1 MNNMNV
7 NVLDDIL
14 ESSKKRKNKNTVMN
28 ASTVFK
34 KYRAKNEVGKDIFD
48 TFKKLSNNN
57 KLFYLSETNSNV
69 GLITLSQALTSL
81 AYLKQ
86 YGIKFDTFKEYF
98 VVNLTAY
105 FKELRYSPLCSA
117 LDFSASPYVKE
128 DDNLTSSYV
137 DAIAKSLQTFM
148 EIRELIY
155 TTLES
160 NIEEDIESL
169 NSIYIEGVGGVKE
182 VLTAITHCV
191 KICFN
196 KLSDLAIINNTSQDK
211 LDIKYETPS
220 GEVIVGQR
228 KFKGWNYSNV
238 SDVNISSKFE
248 PSLYFTYSVSIA
260 YMSVYE
266 NIINVLN
273 YHREVASINARYDE
287 LENDPNFNPNEEG
300 FISRQEAL
308 ELAKK
313 ADNIAKF
320 SRDNEFYL
328 EVMDEYNR
336 FKKVMKSSGY
346 YIYEKIKD
354 VNIKN
359 NFIGLDYNGID
370 LVDIK
375 SSTTN
380 NALFNTLFAIVI
392 LISSG
397 VADDFVEYQ
406 PERRYFE
413 LLQIAMENVYD
424 SFCELEQLKKL
435 YIVEQYI
442 LNFNEV
448 IPDILADEAN
458 LLRKQRI
465 QVLSLV
471 PLMVRTYNLVSQ
483 YLIQYPQKQMINYLE
498 LIMKNRH
505 ISRNNKYEWCWDKDN
520 YDINV
525 NNLFICSLYDFY
537 EYYEKYEKPYTAP
550 EEAIAIEKSN
560 TLKVIKD
567 AEKENEKRINQ
578 VIKEKEELQQ
588 KMQEEID
595 RVKYEKANMPIV
607 LAIKEIVR
615 DTMKEELIEILPD
628 VLKQVSEYLVRRSN
642 MMSPAAIKVEAGKEH
657 KNERELAGTLIELM
671 LSYFAKEISNSV
683 DEGSIITDRDE
694 YLRRVKTGEGLLN
707 DETYQAREFDLLK
720 AFSKKINDLK

>member
-1 MNNMNV
+1 MSNIKV

-14 ESSKKRKNKNTVMN
+14 ENSKKRKNKNLVMN

-34 KYRAKNEVGKDIFD
+34 KYRAKNEVGKDILE
-48 TFKKLSNNN
+48 TLKKMTNSN
-57 KLFYLSETNSNV
+57 KLFYLSETNSSV
-69 GLITLSQALTSL
+69 GLITLSQSLTSL

-98 VVNLTAY
+98 VANLTAY
-105 FKELRYSPLCSA
+105 FKELRYSPLCNT

-128 DDNLTSSYV
+128 DDNLTSTYV
-137 DAIAKSLQTFM
+137 DSIAKSLQTFM
-148 EIRELIY
+148 EIRELIH
-155 TTLES
+155 TTFES
-160 NIEEDIESL
+160 NVEEDIESL
-169 NSIYIEGVGGVKE
+169 NSIYVEGVGNIKD
-182 VLTAITHCV
+182 VLAAITHCV
-191 KICFN
+191 KICFS
-196 KLSDLAIINNTSQDK
+196 KLSDVAIVNNVPAEL
-211 LDIKYETPS
+211 LDIKYETS
-220 GEVIVGQR
+220 DGEVVVGQR
-228 KFKGWNYSNV
+228 NYKGWNYSNV
-238 SDVNISSKFE
+238 ENVSTNSKFE
-248 PSLYFTYSVSIA
+248 PSLYFTYSVAIA

-266 NIINVLN
+266 NIIDVLN
-273 YHREVASINARYDE
+273 YHRQVIAINERYDQ
-287 LENDPNFNPNEEG
+287 LENDSQYNPNEEG
-300 FISRQEAL
+300 YVTREEAL
-308 ELAKK
+308 ESIKK
-313 ADNIAKF
+313 SDNIAKF

-328 EVMDEYNR
+328 EVFNEYNR

-346 YIYEKIKD
+346 YIYEKIKN
-354 VNIKN
+354 VKIKN
-359 NFIGLDYNGID
+359 DFIGLDYNGID
-370 LVDIK
+370 LQDIK

-424 SFCELEQLKKL
+424 SFCELEQSKKL

-442 LNFNEV
+442 LNFNEA
-448 IPDILADEAN
+448 IPDTLAEEAN

-498 LIMKNRH
+498 LIMKYRH
-505 ISRNNKYEWCWDKDN
+505 MNRNNKYEWCWDKDN

-550 EEAIAIEKSN
+550 EEAIAIEKNN

-567 AEKENEKRINQ
+567 AEKENEKKINQ
-578 VIKEKEELQQ
+578 VLKEKQELQE

-628 VLKQVSEYLVRRSN
+628 VLKQVSEYLVRRN
-642 MMSPAAIKVEAGKEH
+642 KLMSPSAIKYESGCDN

-671 LSYFAKEISNSV
+671 LSYFAKEISSSV
-683 DEGSIITDRDE
+683 DEGSIVSDRDE
-694 YLRRVKTGEGLLN
+694 YMKRCKTGEGLLD
-707 DETYQAREFDLLK
+707 DETYQGREYDLLT
-720 AFSKKINDLK
+720 ALSKKINDLK